1 MVSTNQRSAL
11 FGVNQSE
18 MSIHLIILGVEESGS
33 SDPCIGIAREDTV
46 ESSNTMDTHQSQTL
60 LAGESKSSVVVVH
73 SHLTISILI
82 GVLLNLA
89 GSELLKLCGIT
100 SGFTV
105 NSSSPNKDL
114 FKCRKV

>member
-1 MVSTNQRSAL
+1 M

-18 MSIHLIILGVEESGS
+18 ISIHLVILGVEESGS
-33 SDPCIGIAREDTV
+33 SDPSIGIAREDTI
-46 ESSNTMDTHQSQTL
+46 ESSNTVDTHQSQTL

-73 SHLTISILI
+73 CHLTISILI

-89 GSELLKLCGIT
+89 GSELLKLCGCT